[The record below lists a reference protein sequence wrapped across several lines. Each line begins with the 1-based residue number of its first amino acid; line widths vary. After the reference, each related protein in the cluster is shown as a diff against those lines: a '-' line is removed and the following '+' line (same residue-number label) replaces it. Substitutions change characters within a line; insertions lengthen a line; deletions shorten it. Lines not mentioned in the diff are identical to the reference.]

1 LKKLNASR
9 YTFFL
14 NFKIGLLI
22 AQMLPFLAK
31 NLYNHI
37 NSINFEFF
45 FVSNAKEVLAID
57 NLEIKWEFIYALVV

>member
-1 LKKLNASR
+1 
-9 YTFFL
+9 
-14 NFKIGLLI
+14 
-22 AQMLPFLAK
+22 MLPFLAK